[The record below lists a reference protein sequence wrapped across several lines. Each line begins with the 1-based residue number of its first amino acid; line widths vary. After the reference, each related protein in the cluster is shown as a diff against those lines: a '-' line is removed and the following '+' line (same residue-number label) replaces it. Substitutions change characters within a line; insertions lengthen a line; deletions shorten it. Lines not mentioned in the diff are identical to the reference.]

1 MVISN
6 TECIEMLS
14 SSKDLCLIFIQAA
27 EAEGVMGGAM
37 PPSLQRRSDFR
48 SQSQGH
54 GQHQSHP
61 HPHPHH
67 GGRLPSHC
75 HHCHHHSQ
83 YHTRDALAPV
93 LGHLGCWTSGPQS
106 PMLQMN
112 GGNASPLPVLCVRK
126 SPSSA
131 SWAHVL
137 ICHMGKEDP
146 CPTAIPFHPPTFSE
160 A

>member
-1 MVISN
+1 MVIPN

-14 SSKDLCLIFIQAA
+14 SSKDLCLILIQAA

-37 PPSLQRRSDFR
+37 APPLQGRSDFR

-54 GQHQSHP
+54 GQHWS

-75 HHCHHHSQ
+75 HHCRHHSQ
-83 YHTRDALAPV
+83 CHTRDALAPV
-93 LGHLGCWTSGPQS
+93 LGHVGCWTSGPQS
-106 PMLQMN
+106 PVLQRN
-112 GGNASPLPVLCVRK
+112 GGNACPVLCIRK
-126 SPSSA
+126 SPSPA

-146 CPTAIPFHPPTFSE
+146 CPTSIPFHPPTFSE